1 VSSQPL
7 SLITSPLGRA
17 RQTAEFFAAALNA
30 KPQQQPLLKEYGYGE
45 WEGLTSTQVQQQH
58 PHEWAAR
65 QADKW
70 NYVVPGGE
78 SYAMASERAR
88 QWLATLDAKQVM
100 VAVSHQM
107 MGRVI
112 RGAYLGLGSEATMAL
127 QQNNGEIILL
137 AQGQEQVVRI

>member
-1 VSSQPL
+1 MSSQPL

-17 RQTAEFFAAALNA
+17 RQTAAFFAAALNA
-30 KPQQQPLLKEYGYGE
+30 KPQPQPLIKEYGYGE
-45 WEGLTSTQVQQQH
+45 WEGLTSTQVQQLH

-65 QADKW
+65 QADNW

-78 SYAMASERAR
+78 SYAMAFERAR
-88 QWLATLDAKQVM
+88 QWLATLDANQII

-112 RGAYLGLGSEATMAL
+112 RGAYLGLTAQATMAL

-137 AQGQEQVVRI
+137 AQGQEQVVRV

>member
-1 VSSQPL
+1 
-7 SLITSPLGRA
+7 
-17 RQTAEFFAAALNA
+17 
-30 KPQQQPLLKEYGYGE
+30 
-45 WEGLTSTQVQQQH
+45 
-58 PHEWAAR
+58 
-65 QADKW
+65 
-70 NYVVPGGE
+70 
-78 SYAMASERAR
+78 MASERAR